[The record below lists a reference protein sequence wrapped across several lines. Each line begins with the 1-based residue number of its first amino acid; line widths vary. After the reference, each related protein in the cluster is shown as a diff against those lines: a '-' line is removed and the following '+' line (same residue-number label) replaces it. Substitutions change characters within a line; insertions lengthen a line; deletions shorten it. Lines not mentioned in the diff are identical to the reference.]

1 MYKFLYTIF
10 SPYSYK
16 MEFSQFIDIIKS
28 EWHKYDILIKHIAS
42 LDNTIFKDSDSRS
55 KASNLSK
62 YEKSRILEEQKLKL
76 VDAFVFN
83 LLTNESVREIL
94 SKAVLNATQFVIDDC
109 RNDGKLTNK
118 DILQLRAYYLFLLFL
133 MPNEYKPVV
142 NNSLKQYCL
151 RGTSRVYENYIALK
165 TATNHL
171 ITKSVN
177 IIFDTFYNIFLKN
190 NNNNIT
196 N

>member
-1 MYKFLYTIF
+1 
-10 SPYSYK
+10 

-42 LDNTIFKDSDSRS
+42 LDDTIFKDSDSRS

-62 YEKSRILEEQKLKL
+62 YEKSSRILEEQKLKL

-142 NNSLKQYCL
+142 NKSLKQYCR

-177 IIFDTFYNIFLKN
+177 IIFDTFHNIFLKN
-190 NNNNIT
+190 NINNIT

>member
-1 MYKFLYTIF
+1 MD
-10 SPYSYK
+10 
-16 MEFSQFIDIIKS
+16 FSQLIDVIKS

-42 LDNTIFKDSDSRS
+42 LDNTISKDSDICGSQS
-55 KASNLSK
+55 SNSSTCGK
-62 YEKSRILEEQKLKL
+62 IRILEEQKLKL

-83 LLTNESVREIL
+83 LLTNESVRGIL

-142 NNSLKQYCL
+142 NNSLKQYCR

-190 NNNNIT
+190 NNNNIK